1 MARVTIITYK
11 FSPPPLINESDF
23 YAIKKALASNLNYEI
38 EPSLTF
44 KDQFPFAWWL
54 FRITLVTGPI
64 AGLIGLA
71 KPKADSFLD
80 YFGAAC
86 MFPLIIT
93 IFTLVMNAQTFIS
106 FNSLLRDK
114 KEYYNR
120 LKVDISKTNSY
131 EEFLNLRRR

>member
-11 FSPPPLINESDF
+11 FSPPPLITESDF
-23 YAIKKALASNLNYEI
+23 QVIKQALEKNSNYEI

-54 FRITLVTGPI
+54 FRITLITAPI
-64 AGLIGLA
+64 AGLIGMA

-80 YFGAAC
+80 FFGAAC
-86 MFPLIIT
+86 MFPLIISF
-93 IFTLVMNAQTFIS
+93 FTLVMNAQTFLS

-114 KEYYNR
+114 KDYYNR
-120 LKVDISKTNSY
+120 LKSDISKANDYT
-131 EEFLNLRRR
+131 EFLNLRKR